1 MLESVIDKWK
11 PTDFKLYVYLEGY
24 KGESDKLPQ
33 ASFITYRHIEDVEA
47 RNAFITRNSDKNG
60 RFAEAPYN
68 YRLDAVRFCNKVYA
82 YSDLAFELIE
92 EEYKDWLAWLD
103 ADTITKKRFTAE
115 DAAKIMLD
123 EVDMVHLGRIDI
135 D

>member
-1 MLESVIDKWK
+1 MYTFVTSFPKKHEEEYGLPMLESVIDKWK

-68 YRLDAVRFCNKVYA
+68 YRLDAVRF
-82 YSDLAFELIE
+82 
-92 EEYKDWLAWLD
+92 
-103 ADTITKKRFTAE
+103 
-115 DAAKIMLD
+115 
-123 EVDMVHLGRIDI
+123 
-135 D
+135 